1 MMSDNGIISRANA
14 AVNKAFENGAK
25 FERERLAKVVEGWCR
40 VNTNWF
46 DEYDDEGRNLNYG
59 MAEELINLILGKE

>member
-1 MMSDNGIISRANA
+1 MSNNEIISRANK
-14 AVNKAFENGAK
+14 AVITSFEDGAK
-25 FERERLAKVVEGWCR
+25 FERERLAKVVEHWCR